1 MPKKE
6 VNRSVQV
13 AAQQIKKYL
22 DGHPYTHL
30 STAALA
36 RQYHISRN
44 ALQDFFKEKYKQPL
58 GAYKLKLRLGEAKRL
73 LRMGKSVKEIS
84 IILRYSS
91 PSSFSNAF
99 KNYYDISASEWLT
112 RLENRKIR
120 KLKNNTRTPDQ

>member
-13 AAQQIKKYL
+13 AAMQIKKYL

-44 ALQDFFKEKYKQPL
+44 ALQDFFKEKYRQPL

-99 KNYYDISASEWLT
+99 KNYYDISATEWIT
-112 RLENRKIR
+112 RLQNRK
-120 KLKNNTRTPDQ
+120 KQKKNNTRTTDQ